1 MEQKY
6 ERQVKEIRDLN
17 TQAMSDQQ
25 QKEKNLEKEV
35 RQLREQLSLESRGM
49 GQEVQSLHR
58 KLEDAE
64 QAEKRLQEEL
74 GAYKAEREKR
84 IHEFT
89 RV

>member
-17 TQAMSDQQ
+17 AQAMSDQQ

-35 RQLREQLSLESRGM
+35 RQLRETLSLESRGM
-49 GQEVQSLHR
+49 SHEVQSLQR

-64 QAEKRLQEEL
+64 QGSKRLQEEL
-74 GAYKAEREKR
+74 EAYKNEREKR
-84 IHEFT
+84 IHDF
-89 RV
+89 